1 MRQGRLEER
10 NLTLPQSANI
20 FLEEEKPSWVL
31 KIVGVIQ
38 AEEQGK
44 GILGRRK
51 GFGKGMKEA

>member
-1 MRQGRLEER
+1 M
-10 NLTLPQSANI
+10 LPQSANI

-31 KIVGVIQ
+31 KVVGVIQ

-44 GILGRRK
+44 GIPGRRK